1 MLFYKATFYC
11 PEPDRESGDPAADI
25 SQQKTYSF
33 LQNRND
39 RRYMRSYNER
49 LRKATAAWT
58 TFCFVAE
65 RDEDSCGFTVVFSVK
80 AKEEVPSLLAAVQK
94 TLLKPAEEA
103 DIQLQEVTMQDVV
116 GLLNHADYNCF
127 MSCISEPIE
136 DFIKDSFNGY
146 HATFL
151 PDSNFRDTIPEVGRY
166 SCKKIRQLSKKFFP
180 DPLFCEEIDRIY
192 SAKNPK
198 QYYGIPV
205 HYDFCFSNGKS
216 GKELI
221 RLLFQALY
229 NNNRLLGQRITYIS
243 LLLMETD
250 ERAVWK
256 RLDKL
261 CELSQGTMIVFDLTD
276 KEEALKNQIR
286 PLNGSAKASDL
297 DRESAEKLFRLMEK
311 YQRSTQFVLLE
322 SPQQD
327 MFHKALEAADTNLP
341 MLRFTEQVGDHASAL
356 NYLNYLLEECNIK
369 KFIPP
374 DWQSLLTPQESYTA
388 EDVQT
393 DFNFWYSHALQEN
406 VYTAYRGCCEQSS
419 KPKSKTDS
427 YAKLQSMVGLTGI
440 KHVIDRILSDF
451 RIRKL
456 RLDAGL
462 KCDSKSLHMLFTGNP
477 GSAKTTCARL
487 LAGIMKE
494 RDLLQTGEFVECGRS
509 DLVGQ
514 YVGWTAKIVKDKFR
528 KARGGV
534 LFIDEAYALNSDDHF
549 GPEAINTIVQEMENH
564 RDDVIVIFAGY
575 PEPMEDFLKA
585 NEGLR
590 SRIAFHLHFPDYNAD
605 EMTEIFTLMLKEQG
619 YSCSSGFLEKARSLF
634 SEAVKHTEFGNGRF
648 ARNLLE
654 QTVMKQSA
662 RLIRLNEESDD
673 PARPLHRKDL
683 ITLEADDLA
692 VESVMNY
699 RVEKPSIGFM

>member
-11 PEPDRESGDPAADI
+11 PKTDGESEDPAADK
-25 SQQKTYSF
+25 SQQKTWSI
-33 LQNRND
+33 LQNIND
-39 RRYMRSYNER
+39 RRSVRSYNER

-65 RDEDSCGFTVVFSVK
+65 RNEESCGFTVVFSVK
-80 AKEEVPSLLAAVQK
+80 AKEDAPRLLAAAQK
-94 TLLKPAEEA
+94 TLLKPTEES
-103 DIQLQEVTMQDVV
+103 DIQLQEITMQDVV
-116 GLLNHADYNCF
+116 RLLNVADYNSF
-127 MSCISEPIE
+127 ISCIAEPIE
-136 DFIKDSFNGY
+136 DFIKESFNGY
-146 HATFL
+146 RATFL
-151 PDSNFRDTIPEVGRY
+151 LDSNFRDTMPEISKY
-166 SCKKIRQLSKKFFP
+166 SCKKIRQLSKKYFP
-180 DPLFCEEIDRIY
+180 DPLFCKEIDRIY

-198 QYYGIPV
+198 QYYGTPV
-205 HYDFCFSNGKS
+205 HYDFCFSNSKS

-250 ERAVWK
+250 ERSVWK

-276 KEEALKNQIR
+276 REDVLKNQIR
-286 PLNGSAKASDL
+286 PLNGSAAASDL

-322 SPQQD
+322 APQQD

-341 MLRFTEQVGDHASAL
+341 MLRFAEQVGDRASAL
-356 NYLNYLLEECNIK
+356 NYLHFLLEECNIK
-369 KFIPP
+369 KFVPA

-393 DFNFWYSHALQEN
+393 DFNFWYNRALQEN

-427 YAKLQSMVGLTGI
+427 YGKLQSMVGLTGI

-590 SRIAFHLHFPDYNAD
+590 SRIAFHLNFPDYNAD
-605 EMTEIFTLMLKEQG
+605 EMTKIFAMMLKEQG
-619 YSCSSGFLEKARSLF
+619 YICTTDFLDKSRNLF
-634 SEAVKHTEFGNGRF
+634 SEAVKHKEFGNGRF

-662 RLIRLNEESDD
+662 RLIHLTEGTDAPSQ
-673 PARPLHRKDL
+673 PLHRKDL
-683 ITLEADDLA
+683 ITLLADDLA
-692 VESVMNY
+692 VESVTNY
-699 RVEKPSIGFM
+699 RVEKQSIGFR

>member
-33 LQNRND
+33 LQNRGD
-39 RRYMRSYNER
+39 HRYLRNYNEM
-49 LRKATAAWT
+49 LRKAVATWT

-65 RDEDSCGFTVVFSVK
+65 RNEDFCAFTVVFSVK
-80 AKEEVPSLLAAVQK
+80 ANEDVPHLLAAAQK

-103 DIQLQEVTMQDVV
+103 DIQLTEITLQDAIS
-116 GLLNHADYNCF
+116 LHFLFDRDCF
-127 MSCISEPIE
+127 TSHISEPVG
-136 DFIKDSFNGY
+136 DFFRENFHGY

-151 PDSNFRDTIPEVGRY
+151 RDSNFRDTIPEVSRY
-166 SCKKIRQLSKKFFP
+166 SCKNIRQLSKKFFP

-229 NNNRLLGQRITYIS
+229 KNYRLLGQRITYIS
-243 LLLMETD
+243 LLLMDLD
-250 ERAVWK
+250 EESAWK
-256 RLDKL
+256 GLDKL

-276 KEEALKNQIR
+276 KEDVSRKQRR
-286 PLNGSAKASDL
+286 PLNGSAAARDL
-297 DRESAEKLFRLMEK
+297 DRESAEKLFHLMEK

-322 SPQQD
+322 APQQD
-327 MFHKALEAADTNLP
+327 MFHKALEAADANLP
-341 MLRFTEQVGDHASAL
+341 MLRFAEQVGDRASAL
-356 NYLNYLLEECNIK
+356 NYLHFLLEECNIK
-369 KFIPP
+369 KFVPT

-393 DFNFWYSHALQEN
+393 DFNFWYSRALQEN

-619 YSCSSGFLEKARSLF
+619 YSYSSGFLEKARSLF

-699 RVEKPSIGFM
+699 RVEKPAIGFR

>member
-33 LQNRND
+33 LQDRND
-39 RRYMRSYNER
+39 RRYMRCYNER

-80 AKEEVPSLLAAVQK
+80 TKEEVPSLLAAVQK

-103 DIQLQEVTMQDVV
+103 DIQLQEVTMQDVI
-116 GLLNHADYNCF
+116 GFLNQADYNSF

-136 DFIKDSFNGY
+136 DFIKGSFTGY
-146 HATFL
+146 RATFR
-151 PDSNFRDTIPEVGRY
+151 PDSNFRDTIPEASRF
-166 SCKKIRQLSKKFFP
+166 SCRDIRQLSKKFFP

-205 HYDFCFSNGKS
+205 HYDFCFSNGKL
-216 GKELI
+216 GKDLI

-243 LLLMETD
+243 LLLMDLD
-250 ERAVWK
+250 EESVWK

-261 CELSQGTMIVFDLTD
+261 CELSQGTIIVFDLTD

-286 PLNGSAKASDL
+286 PLNGSAATRDL

-311 YQRSTQFVLLE
+311 YQRNTQFVLLE
-322 SPQQD
+322 APQQD
-327 MFHKALEAADTNLP
+327 MFHKALEAADVNLP
-341 MLRFTEQVGDHASAL
+341 MLRFTEQIGDHANAL
-356 NYLNYLLEECNIK
+356 DYLRFLLDECSIRN
-369 KFIPP
+369 FAPT

-393 DFNFWYSHALQEN
+393 DFNFWYSRALQEN

-487 LAGIMKE
+487 LAGIMKD

-590 SRIAFHLHFPDYNAD
+590 SRIAFHLNFPDYNAD
-605 EMTEIFTLMLKEQG
+605 EMTKIFAMMLKEQG
-619 YSCSSGFLEKARSLF
+619 YTCSSGFLEKARSLF

-692 VESVMNY
+692 VESVTNY
-699 RVEKPSIGFM
+699 RVEKVQIGFH